1 MNNLKLSLIIPCYN
15 ESQSL
20 PRLIARLKECF
31 TRSDV
36 EVILVDNGSKDAT
49 PQILAEQLAGSTLL
63 RSVRV
68 EVNQGYGYGILQGLK
83 AARGT
88 YIGWTHAD
96 LQTDP
101 FDAIRAL
108 EIIESE
114 GSPENLFVKGTRYGR
129 PLFDRLFSMGM
140 GLFESLYLRV
150 RLWEINAQPTI
161 FPKVFFESWSDPPHD
176 FSLDLYSFYQARV
189 QGLAVLRFPV
199 YFGKREFGISHWN
212 VDWSS
217 KVKFIKRTL
226 DFSFKLKKRLT
237 VPNLHSCGKSFDR

>member
-1 MNNLKLSLIIPCYN
+1 MDKFKLSLIIPCYN

-20 PRLIARLKECF
+20 PRLIGRLKEGF
-31 TRSDV
+31 SRPDV

-49 PQILAEQLAGSTLL
+49 PQILAEQLAGSTVI

-68 EVNQGYGYGILQGLK
+68 EVNQGYGYGIVQGLK

-101 FDAIRAL
+101 YDAIRAL
-108 EIIESE
+108 EIIESR
-114 GSPENLFVKGTRYGR
+114 GAQENLFVKGTRYGR

-140 GLFESLYLRV
+140 GLFESFYLRV

-161 FPKVFFESWSDPPHD
+161 FPKVFFESWREPPHD
-176 FSLDLYSFYQARV
+176 FSLDLYSFYQARMQKLSV
-189 QGLAVLRFPV
+189 IRFPV
-199 YFGKREFGISHWN
+199 HFGKREFGISHWN
-212 VDWSS
+212 VDWRS

-226 DFSFKLKKRLT
+226 DFSFKLKKQLT
-237 VPNLHSCGKSFDR
+237 LES